1 MAKKK
6 FKIDISPIDSST
18 EDIDNSVIAS
28 DAIIEDSTTS
38 EPKEEVIVDAG
49 TPSKEENSLEE
60 HQEAE
65 AKTNLEDL
73 PEISNNTVSIAESS
87 PSTEITDKKDPTPM
101 DPQPIASVPSLDQLT
116 QNLYEKAQIEQQIRE
131 QAITHA
137 PSVLSAFRISTDISD
152 AIEYIDKK
160 YDSIKISE
168 LVDRL
173 LRNSL
178 EMFYAEDFEYAKA
191 HPYSRDPFTGKRLN
205 ADGTQKHT
213 KKTKRRRTTKA

>member
-6 FKIDISPIDSST
+6 FKIDISPIDNSIEENEIVTSESKT
-18 EDIDNSVIAS
+18 EEVLPPAEETTVSEQKKSEIVIEPEILPAPEAA
-28 DAIIEDSTTS
+28 DEIIEDSS
-38 EPKEEVIVDAG
+38 NMEPAD
-49 TPSKEENSLEE
+49 SKEERSE
-60 HQEAE
+60 
-65 AKTNLEDL
+65 L
-73 PEISNNTVSIAESS
+73 PEISNESASIHE
-87 PSTEITDKKDPTPM
+87 D
-101 DPQPIASVPSLDQLT
+101 QPVASVPSIDQLT

-131 QAITHA
+131 QVVAHA